1 MSNDPF
7 APPAPASDPW
17 AAESR
22 PQQPEQS
29 RPSTRGSTPPGE
41 GEGKVV
47 VTLKGGT
54 GYDAPWI
61 VIHAEDASEALAQLD
76 GTLAEL
82 MQKTA
87 QVARYFHG
95 QLELSKPPQ
104 GGQNGGYQN
113 QQQSGGQAG
122 RPPNASQPP
131 NGQAEYCA
139 HGPMQFKSGVNGQGK
154 AWSGHFCPQP
164 KDAPDKCDVKWG
176 RNK

>member
-7 APPAPASDPW
+7 TPPPPASDPW
-17 AAESR
+17 ASESK
-22 PQQPEQS
+22 PQQQEQP
-29 RPSTRGSTPPGE
+29 RPVARGSVPPGE

-54 GYDAPWI
+54 GFDAPWI
-61 VIHAEDASEALAQLD
+61 VIHAEDAADALAQLD

-95 QLELSKPPQ
+95 QLGGSKPPQ
-104 GGQNGGYQN
+104 AAPTP
-113 QQQSGGQAG
+113 QSGGYNGGGQPG
-122 RPPNASQPP
+122 RPANANQAP

-139 HGPMQFKSGVNGQGK
+139 HGAMVFNSGVNNQGK

-164 KDAPDKCDVKWG
+164 KGATDKCDPKWN